1 MTVKTG
7 IRLAVCLCALIGL
20 GSCAGSDGL
29 SRADAN
35 NLDRIESRLSAH
47 IAVLASDEFEGR
59 RPGSEGE
66 RKTLRY
72 LADVWQAAGLQSATN
87 DPAHPWFAP
96 VELSLMTPQSQ
107 SVRIMRDGQ
116 SITIPETQV
125 KLFTSGSRALVDDAP
140 MVFVG
145 KLGASLDRAE
155 LAGRIAVMIWDHNDR
170 NDQRDALLENGAAG
184 VLAIIS
190 DEAAFAELV
199 HIRKN
204 GAYRLAEESAGSVL
218 DGVMSLDGA
227 ASMLGLARLNALLD
241 TAKMP
246 GFRPHPLDETASLE
260 ARSIP
265 GTVRTHNLIAK
276 LPGKKPDSGAVLLLA
291 HWDHFGRCGDEATG
305 DQICNGAV
313 DNASGLSMLTEIA
326 EQLGKGPRLDR
337 DVYFLGTTAEEWG
350 LLGARAFTRDPPI
363 PLDTVVA
370 AFNLDA
376 VGIAKRGSPV
386 AIVGEGL
393 TPLDDEV
400 KLIAAQMGRG
410 LGNSQFAKQ
419 FVKRQDGW
427 ALLQADV
434 PTLMVSS
441 AFASPDP
448 LRDYT
453 KDRYHKPSDEMDEIE
468 LGGAAEDMLL
478 HLELVRHFGSTAS
491 HPPVRP

>member
-1 MTVKTG
+1 MTSG
-7 IRLAVCLCALIGL
+7 IRLAISLCALIGL

-29 SRADAN
+29 NRADAN
-35 NLDRIESRLSAH
+35 NLDKIESELSAH

-96 VELSLMTPQSQ
+96 VELSLMTPASQ
-107 SVRIMRDGQ
+107 SVRVVRNGK
-116 SITIPETQV
+116 SISIPETQV

-145 KLGASLDRAE
+145 TLGASLDRAE
-155 LAGRIAVMIWDHNDR
+155 LAGRIAVMIWDHSDR

-184 VLAIIS
+184 VLAIIA
-190 DEAAFAELV
+190 DEAEFAELG

-218 DGVMSLDGA
+218 DGVLSLEGA
-227 ASMLGLARLNALLD
+227 TSMLGRVQLNALLA
-241 TAKMP
+241 TAAMP
-246 GFRPHPLDETASLE
+246 DFRPTPLNETASLE
-260 ARSIP
+260 ARSTP

-313 DNASGLSMLTEIA
+313 DNASGLAMLTEVA
-326 EQLGKGPRLDR
+326 ERLGQGPRLDR

-376 VGIAKRGSPV
+376 VGIAKRGAPV

-400 KLIAAQMGRG
+400 KLITAQMGRR
-410 LGNSQFAKQ
+410 LGDSQFAEQ

-427 ALLQADV
+427 AFLQADV

-441 AFASPDP
+441 AFANPEP

-453 KDRYHKPSDEMDEIE
+453 KERYHKPSDEMDRVE

-478 HLELVRHFGSTAS
+478 HLELVRHFGSTIS
-491 HPPVRP
+491 RPAAGK

>member
-1 MTVKTG
+1 M
-7 IRLAVCLCALIGL
+7 ALG
-20 GSCAGSDGL
+20 GCAGSSGL
-29 SRADAN
+29 NRADVR
-35 NLDRIESRLSAH
+35 NLDTIESELSAH

-72 LADVWQAAGLQSATN
+72 LADAWQAAGLQSATN

-96 VELSLMTPQSQ
+96 VELSLMIPDAQ
-107 SVRIMRDGQ
+107 SVQIVRDGQ

-125 KLFTSGSRALVDDAP
+125 KLFTSGSRAVVDDAP

-145 KLGASLDRAE
+145 KLGAGLDRAE
-155 LAGRIAVMIWDHNDR
+155 LAGRIAVMIWDHRNR

-190 DEAAFAELV
+190 DEAEFAELG

-204 GAYRLAEESAGSVL
+204 GTYRLAEESAGSVL
-218 DGVMSLDGA
+218 DGIMSLDGA
-227 ASMLGLARLNALLD
+227 ASMLGLARLNALLE
-241 TAKMP
+241 TANMP
-246 GFRPHPLDETASLE
+246 GFRPTPLDETASLE

-291 HWDHFGRCGDEATG
+291 HWDHFGRCGDKATG

-313 DNASGLSMLTEIA
+313 DNASGLAMLTEVA
-326 EQLGKGPRLDR
+326 ERLGRGPRLDR

-350 LLGARAFTRDPPI
+350 LLGARAFARDPPI

-370 AFNLDA
+370 AFNFDA

-400 KLIAAQMGRG
+400 RRIVAQMGRG
-410 LGNSQFAKQ
+410 LGDSQFAEQ

-441 AFASPDP
+441 AFANSDP
-448 LRDYT
+448 LQDYT
-453 KDRYHKPSDEMDEIE
+453 KDRYHKPADQTEQVE
-468 LGGAAEDMLL
+468 LGGAAEDLLL
-478 HLELVRHFGSTAS
+478 HLELVRHFGSTVS
-491 HPPVRP
+491 HSAGRP